1 MEVTLL
7 EKKIGIIGGTF
18 DPIHNGHLL
27 IAENSRKEFKLDKVI
42 FIPAGIPPHK
52 KDKNISSNVHRY
64 NMTLLAINSNK
75 HYFLSDI
82 ELRKEGISFTID
94 TIKHLKSVFSDA
106 ELYFI
111 LGSDSLL
118 QIETWKDYRELLN
131 LCNFIVAKRP
141 NYNDQELIKSIDNLN
156 KLYGSSIYIVEG
168 PVLDV
173 SSSEIRDKV
182 RSGESITYLVPKPV
196 EEYIYKYGLY
206 KEWEDKYDKGL
217 VL

>member
-1 MEVTLL
+1 MEVTSLDK
-7 EKKIGIIGGTF
+7 KKIGIIGGTF

-27 IAENSRKEFKLDKVI
+27 MAENSRKAFSLDKII

-64 NMTLLAINSNK
+64 NMTLLAINNNK

-82 ELRKEGISFTID
+82 ELKREGISFTVD
-94 TIKHLKSVFSDA
+94 TIKHLKSIFSGA

-111 LGSDSLL
+111 MGSDSLL
-118 QIETWKDYRELLN
+118 QIEKWKDYEELLS

-141 NYNDQELIKSIDNLN
+141 NYDDEQLKRKVDNLN
-156 KLYGSSIYIVEG
+156 SLYKSSIYIVEG

-173 SSSEIRDKV
+173 SSSDIRNKV
-182 RSGESITYLVPKPV
+182 QRGESITYLVPNPV
-196 EEYIYKYGLY
+196 EEYIYKHELY
-206 KEWEDKYDKGL
+206 KK
-217 VL
+217 

>member
-1 MEVTLL
+1 MDK
-7 EKKIGIIGGTF
+7 KKIGIIGGTF

-27 IAENSRKEFKLDKVI
+27 MAENSRKAFSLDKII

-64 NMTLLAINSNK
+64 NMTLLAINNNK

-82 ELRKEGISFTID
+82 ELKREGISFTVD
-94 TIKHLKSVFSDA
+94 TIKHLKSIFSGA

-111 LGSDSLL
+111 MGSDSLL
-118 QIETWKDYRELLN
+118 QIEKWKDYEELLS

-141 NYNDQELIKSIDNLN
+141 NYDDEQLKRKVDNLN
-156 KLYGSSIYIVEG
+156 SLYKSFIYIVEG

-173 SSSEIRDKV
+173 SSSDIRNKV
-182 RSGESITYLVPKPV
+182 QRGESITYLVPNPV
-196 EEYIYKYGLY
+196 EEYIYKHELY
-206 KEWEDKYDKGL
+206 KE
-217 VL
+217 

>member
-1 MEVTLL
+1 MEVTSLDK
-7 EKKIGIIGGTF
+7 KKIGIIGGTF

-27 IAENSRKEFKLDKVI
+27 MAENSRKAFSLDKII

-64 NMTLLAINSNK
+64 NMTLLAINNNK

-82 ELRKEGISFTID
+82 ELKREGISFTVD
-94 TIKHLKSVFSDA
+94 TIKHLKSIFSGA

-111 LGSDSLL
+111 MGSDSLL
-118 QIETWKDYRELLN
+118 QIEKWKDYEELLS

-141 NYNDQELIKSIDNLN
+141 NYDDEQLKRKVDNLN
-156 KLYGSSIYIVEG
+156 SLYKSFIYIVEG

-173 SSSEIRDKV
+173 SSSDIRNKV
-182 RSGESITYLVPKPV
+182 QRGESITYLVPNPV
-196 EEYIYKYGLY
+196 EEYIYKHELY
-206 KEWEDKYDKGL
+206 KE
-217 VL
+217 

>member
-1 MEVTLL
+1 MEVTSLDK
-7 EKKIGIIGGTF
+7 KKIGIIGGTF

-27 IAENSRKEFKLDKVI
+27 MAENSRKAFSLDKII

-64 NMTLLAINSNK
+64 NMTLLAINNNK

-82 ELRKEGISFTID
+82 ELKREGISFTVD
-94 TIKHLKSVFSDA
+94 TIKHLKSIFSGA

-111 LGSDSLL
+111 MGSDSLL
-118 QIETWKDYRELLN
+118 QIEKWKDYEELLS

-141 NYNDQELIKSIDNLN
+141 NYDDEQLKRKVDNLN
-156 KLYGSSIYIVEG
+156 SLYKSSIYIVEG

-173 SSSEIRDKV
+173 SSSDIRNKV
-182 RSGESITYLVPKPV
+182 QRGESITYLVPNPV
-196 EEYIYKYGLY
+196 EEYIYKHELY
-206 KEWEDKYDKGL
+206 KE
-217 VL
+217 